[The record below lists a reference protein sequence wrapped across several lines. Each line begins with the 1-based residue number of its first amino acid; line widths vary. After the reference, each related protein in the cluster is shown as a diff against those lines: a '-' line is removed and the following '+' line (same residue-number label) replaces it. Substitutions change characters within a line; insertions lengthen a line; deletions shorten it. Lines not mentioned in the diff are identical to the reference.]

1 MKYNIGKDEEI
12 WERIYGTDER
22 LHYLIT
28 SDKRRDVYFLYSV
41 DKKMNVTKVGKAK
54 NPPEL
59 WKKYLGGKVK

>member
-1 MKYNIGKDEEI
+1 MTYDIGKDEKI

-41 DKKMNVTKVGKAK
+41 NKDKTISKVGKAK
-54 NPPEL
+54 TPTEL

>member
-1 MKYNIGKDEEI
+1 MTYDIGKDEKV

-28 SDKRRDVYFLYSV
+28 SDKRRDVYFLYSINKDNIV
-41 DKKMNVTKVGKAK
+41 SKVGKAK
-54 NPPEL
+54 TPTEL

>member
-1 MKYNIGKDEEI
+1 MTDGIGKDEKI

-22 LHYLIT
+22 LRYLIT

-41 DKKMNVTKVGKAK
+41 NKDKTVSKVGKAK

-59 WKKYLGGKVK
+59 WKKYLGGKMK

>member
-1 MKYNIGKDEEI
+1 MTYNIGKDEKV

-41 DKKMNVTKVGKAK
+41 DKNDIVSKVGKAK
-54 NPPEL
+54 DPPEL

>member
-1 MKYNIGKDEEI
+1 MTCNISKDEKI

-28 SDKRRDVYFLYSV
+28 SDKRRDAYFLYRV
-41 DKKMNVTKVGKAK
+41 DKDKTVSKVGKAK

-59 WKKYLGGKVK
+59 WTKYLGGKVK